1 MIVPEFLT
9 WLENTHVATAIR
21 VSTWLFPTVETIH
34 VLSIVIVVGSITMLD
49 LRLLGLASRDRSVS
63 ELHREIIPWTW
74 ASFACAVVAGSLL
87 FSSAATKY
95 YVNTSFRLKMMF
107 LLLIG
112 VNTLVFEL
120 GTFRNVASWDR
131 EKRTPLGARLAG
143 GISIVFWICVVA
155 CGRLIGFTK

>member
-74 ASFACAVVAGSLL
+74 ASFACAVIAGSLL

-95 YVNTSFRLKMMF
+95 YANTPFRLKMMF

-120 GTFRNVASWDR
+120 GTFRNVKSWDH

-155 CGRLIGFTK
+155 CGRWIGFTK

>member
-74 ASFACAVVAGSLL
+74 ASFACAVIAGSLL

-95 YVNTSFRLKMMF
+95 YVNTPFRLKMMF

-120 GTFRNVASWDR
+120 GTFRNVESWDR
-131 EKRTPLGARLAG
+131 EKRTPLSARLAG

-155 CGRLIGFTK
+155 CGRWIGFTK